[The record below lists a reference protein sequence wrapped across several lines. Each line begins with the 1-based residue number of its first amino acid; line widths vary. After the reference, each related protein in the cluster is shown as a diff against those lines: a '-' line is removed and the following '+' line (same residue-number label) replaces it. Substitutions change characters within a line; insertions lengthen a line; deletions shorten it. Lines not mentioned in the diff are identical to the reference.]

1 MFAKSTHDWFTHPSV
16 VSYFVFL
23 TQKSHNGLL
32 KENLMR
38 GVFQCSYMTCHRIY
52 FFLFCV
58 HRIRSS

>member
-38 GVFQCSYMTCHRIY
+38 GVFQCSYMTCHRN
-52 FFLFCV
+52 FF
-58 HRIRSS
+58 